1 MAPELHDAMG
11 AFPALP
17 LGRRPIRCR
26 CLVVYRLSPGA
37 VRELLPPGLQ
47 PRTLQGFA
55 IGTACFTRLGPAPL
69 FRLHERRGGGSDHLS
84 YRIAVQRE
92 NGSEATWIARRETS
106 SWLEARCGSKLRR
119 GDYGRS
125 SFRVKED
132 AFAIELEVEGEHGEA
147 FYLRGEAAGA
157 VPNALFASS
166 QALESFL
173 GEERLIQPYD
183 LFAPEADE
191 LDLAEHFAPEPLA
204 VFEAR
209 AGFFAEGPFARERAE
224 LDSAWR
230 IVNRRLVGVAERRP
244 SFRVLP
250 DSGSSIP
257 ALPTT

>member
-1 MAPELHDAMG
+1 
-11 AFPALP
+11 
-17 LGRRPIRCR
+17 
-26 CLVVYRLSPGA
+26 VVYRLDPGV
-37 VRELLPPGLQ
+37 VRALLPPGLQ

-55 IGTACFTRLGPAPL
+55 IGTACYTRLGPTPL
-69 FRLHERRGGGSDHLS
+69 FRLNERREGGSDHLS
-84 YRIAVQRE
+84 YRIAVLCE
-92 NGSEATWIARRETS
+92 DGAEATWIARRETS
-106 SWLEARCGSKLRR
+106 SWLEARCGAKLRR
-119 GDYGRS
+119 GEYARS

-157 VPNALFASS
+157 VPNALFASA

-173 GEERLIQPYD
+173 GDDRLIRPYD

-191 LDLAEHFAPEPLA
+191 LDLAGHFAPEPLA

-209 AGFFAEGPFARERAE
+209 AGYFAEGPLARERAE

-230 IVNRRLVGVAERRP
+230 IVNRRLVGVAQRRP
-244 SFRVLP
+244 TFRGLP
-250 DSGSSIP
+250 DSGTSIP

>member
-1 MAPELHDAMG
+1 MG

-17 LGRRPIRCR
+17 LGRRAIRSR
-26 CLVVYRLSPGA
+26 CLVVYRLDPDA
-37 VRELLPPGLQ
+37 VRSLLPAGLQ

-55 IGTACFTRLGPAPL
+55 IGSACYTRLGPTPL
-69 FRLHERRGGGSDHLS
+69 FRLNERRAGGSDHLS
-84 YRIAVQRE
+84 YRIAVRCE
-92 NGSEATWIARRETS
+92 DGADATWIARRETS
-106 SWLEARCGSKLRR
+106 SWLEARCGAKLRR
-119 GDYGRS
+119 GEYARS

-157 VPNALFASS
+157 AQSAIFASA

-173 GEERLIQPYD
+173 SEDRLIRPHD

-191 LDLAEHFAPEPLA
+191 IDLAGHFAPEALA

-209 AGFFAEGPFARERAE
+209 PGYFAEGPLAGEGAE

-230 IVNRRLVGVAERRP
+230 IVNRRLAGVAQRRP
-244 SFRVLP
+244 TFRGLP
-250 DSGSSIP
+250 DSGTSIP

>member
-1 MAPELHDAMG
+1 MR

-26 CLVVYRLSPGA
+26 CLVVYRLDPGV
-37 VRELLPPGLQ
+37 VRALLPPGLQ

-55 IGTACFTRLGPAPL
+55 IGTACYTRLGPTPL
-69 FRLHERRGGGSDHLS
+69 FRLNERREGGSDHLS
-84 YRIAVQRE
+84 YRIAVLCE
-92 NGSEATWIARRETS
+92 DGAEATWIARRETS
-106 SWLEARCGSKLRR
+106 SWLEARCGAKLRR
-119 GDYGRS
+119 GEYARS

-157 VPNALFASS
+157 VPNALFASA

-173 GEERLIQPYD
+173 GDDRLIRPYD

-191 LDLAEHFAPEPLA
+191 LDLAGHFAPEPLA

-209 AGFFAEGPFARERAE
+209 AGYFAEGPLARERAE

-230 IVNRRLVGVAERRP
+230 IVNRRLVGVAQRRP
-244 SFRVLP
+244 TFRGLP
-250 DSGSSIP
+250 DSGTSIP